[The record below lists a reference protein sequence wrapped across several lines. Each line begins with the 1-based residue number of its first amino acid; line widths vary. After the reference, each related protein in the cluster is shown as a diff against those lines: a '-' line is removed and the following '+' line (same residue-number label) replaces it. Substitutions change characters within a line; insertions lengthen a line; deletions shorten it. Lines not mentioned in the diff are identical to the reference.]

1 MLKNILGL
9 FVFRKPRR
17 DKAINSG
24 LGDWKSRLHEQSPPT
39 RTVEPLQGIWDQLFW
54 YKRKTTKTV
63 FVLLFITTFC
73 FIQTFPWLLGKT
85 LPIVAQTPAAVT
97 NTQETTNPEAL
108 VQEAK
113 KLYREQQFPE
123 ALTRLQQAA
132 DAFAARKDLLNQA
145 MSLDLQGQVYLAQG
159 QPATA
164 VECFST
170 AASLY
175 EQGKDPTG
183 RIKSRINQAQAFRKA
198 GFYSRALDTLQQLN
212 NNLPK
217 DIAPQLKAIVLR
229 SLGITQ
235 RLIGD
240 LNEAQK
246 NIEES
251 LKITESLPSS
261 EQKEHISSAYL
272 VLGNIAKDKSK
283 TAKER
288 GEISAVDQPFQEA
301 IAYYQKAAE
310 TATTPIAKIEAQ
322 LNELSL
328 FGDQDKPFTD
338 AERELLGQVR
348 ETIDQ
353 LPLSHTAVHARI
365 NWARMVMEPKNE
377 AKVSTQDI
385 TQQLTLALEQARKLQ
400 DIRSQ
405 SYALGQLGELYQ
417 QLGQLEQAEKNTKQ
431 ALAIAQSLGA
441 GDITYR
447 WQWQLGQI
455 LKQQGKSEGAIASY
469 GAAVKNLES
478 IRSDLVKLNPDAQFS
493 FRDSVE
499 PVYREYA
506 GLLLQSK
513 NPEDLKNAR
522 TAIESLQQAELV
534 NFLRENCI
542 TSKPESV
549 DKILA
554 EADQKAALI
563 YPIVLQDSLE
573 VVVTLPGNQL
583 RHITIPQPRG
593 EVQGIFTRLRQSI
606 IRYGDGVRGA
616 QPIIV
621 LKPGAERDR
630 YLELAQ
636 QVYNWLIRPFEQDI
650 TAGGIETLVFVL
662 DAPLLNLP
670 LAILHDGEKFLVEK
684 YAIAQTPGLQ
694 LLDAK
699 PLARGQL
706 TALKAGL
713 SEAQERT
720 IGNPP
725 KTFQFQALD
734 NVKLELQGIQSE
746 IPGELILD
754 KEFTNA
760 KIQRAI
766 ESTPF
771 PIVHLATHGLFSS
784 NTEETF
790 ILTSDGPLNIDQ
802 LKQLL
807 QGREEDSKKAIELLV
822 LSACETAVG
831 DERAALG
838 LAGVAVK
845 AGARSTLAT
854 LWQVDDES
862 TSKLMIQ
869 FYKELKDTQ
878 VSKAKALRQAQLWL
892 MQQDNQYKNP
902 YYWAPFILVGN
913 WL

>member
-1 MLKNILGL
+1 MLKQIFSLLG
-9 FVFRKPRR
+9 FRK
-17 DKAINSG
+17 SG
-24 LGDWKSRLHEQSPPT
+24 RGRA
-39 RTVEPLQGIWDQLFW
+39 
-54 YKRKTTKTV
+54 KTNKKQTKKM
-63 FVLLFITTFC
+63 FFILLFITTFC

-85 LPIVAQTPAAVT
+85 LPVVAQTPAAVT

-123 ALTRLQQAA
+123 ALSRLQQAA

-145 MSLDLQGQVYLAQG
+145 KTLDLQGQVYLAQG
-159 QPATA
+159 QPGTA

-175 EQGKDPTG
+175 EQGKDQTG
-183 RIKSRINQAQAFRKA
+183 RVKSRINQAQAFRKA

-212 NNLPK
+212 ENLPK

-240 LNEAQK
+240 LNQAQK

-251 LKITESLPSS
+251 LKIAENLPPA
-261 EQKEHISSAYL
+261 EQQEHISSAYL

-283 TAKER
+283 AAKER
-288 GEISAVDQPFQEA
+288 GENSIAEQPFQEA

-328 FGDQDKPFTD
+328 FGDQEKPFTD

-348 ETIDQ
+348 EIIDQ

-377 AKVSTQDI
+377 ANVSSQDI
-385 TQQLTLALEQARKLQ
+385 TQQLTIALEQARKLQ
-400 DIRSQ
+400 DTRSQ

-583 RHITIPQPRG
+583 RHITIAQPRG
-593 EVQGIFTRLRQSI
+593 EVQSIFTRLRQSI
-606 IRYGDGVRGA
+606 IRDGDGVRGA
-616 QPIIV
+616 QPILV
-621 LKPGAERDR
+621 FQPGAERER

-650 TAGGIETLVFVL
+650 TASGIETLVFVL

-713 SEAQERT
+713 SEAKDIT

-725 KTFQFQALD
+725 KTLQFQALD
-734 NVKLELQGIQSE
+734 NVKLELKGIQSE
-746 IPGELILD
+746 ISGELILD
-754 KEFTNA
+754 EEFTNA